1 MALGLFSLP
10 ALCRIWSC
18 SLVSWFTALLFR
30 MVMSASFATCAA
42 ASTRFFC
49 TYLSFDGRSSIWFN
63 CAAFCRMLRF
73 SSSIFR
79 ASRARCTRFSATAF
93 AMAMSSSRCWRAVSM
108 ATAFRCACFCSKA
121 ARLRSLS
128 ASHSMISFSCTSSE
142 YSALS
147 ARCFSCR
154 SCHASSFF
162 SLRSFCISSFASS
175 SISCRS
181 AFMRFTSCFIS
192 RS

>member
-1 MALGLFSLP
+1 
-10 ALCRIWSC
+10 
-18 SLVSWFTALLFR
+18 
-30 MVMSASFATCAA
+30 MSASFATCAA
-42 ASTRFFC
+42 ASISPGC
-49 TYLSFDGRSSIWFN
+49 TYLSLLGRSSIWFS

-93 AMAMSSSRCWRAVSM
+93 ATAMSSSRCWRAVSM
-108 ATAFRCACFCSKA
+108 ARAFRCACFCSHA

-128 ASHSMISFSCTSSE
+128 ASHSMISFSCTIRL

-147 ARCFSCR
+147 ARRCSSR
-154 SCHASSFF
+154 SRI
-162 SLRSFCISSFASS
+162 LRSAFSSRSSPMRSRYHSFASS

-181 AFMRFTSCFIS
+181 AFRRFTSCFIS